1 MRLPTDPSA
10 RAMPVDAKL
19 RRAILVRMGQLLLQQ
34 AITGA
39 LLFAA
44 AGTWR
49 WWRGWLY
56 LGIGFALLAAVTAYV
71 LPRNPEII
79 AERGK
84 LHKGTAR
91 FDKLLIA
98 VYAAT
103 VAAIIVVAGL
113 DAVRFGWA
121 PLGPAWILPGA
132 LLTALGMLPAAG
144 AMAVNRHL
152 EPTVRIQ
159 QERGHQVVT
168 TGPYRYVRHPM
179 YLGLLLQ
186 VAGIPMLLGSAW
198 SAACALA
205 TALSVIVRTAL
216 EDRTLQRDL
225 PGYAEYARRTRFR
238 LVPGIW

>member
-1 MRLPTDPSA
+1 MSPFIPA
-10 RAMPVDAKL
+10 DAKL
-19 RRAILVRMGQLLLQQ
+19 RKAILVRAGQLLLQE
-34 AITGA
+34 AITGVI
-39 LLFAA
+39 LFAV

-56 LGIGFALLAAVTAYV
+56 LGTSIALLVATTLYV

-84 LHKGTAR
+84 RHQGTAR
-91 FDKLLIA
+91 FDKVIIGI
-98 VYAAT
+98 YTAT
-103 VAAIIVVAGL
+103 VAALIVVAGL

-121 PLGPAWILPGA
+121 PLGPVWALPGA
-132 LLTALGMLPAAG
+132 LLMALGMVPAAG

-179 YLGLLLQ
+179 YLGSLLQ
-186 VAGIPMLLGSAW
+186 MAGMPMVLGSAW
-198 SAACALA
+198 AAVCALA
-205 TALSVIVRTAL
+205 TAISVIVRTAL
-216 EDRTLQRDL
+216 EDRMLQRDL
-225 PGYAEYARRTRFR
+225 PGYAEYARRTRYR
-238 LVPGIW
+238 LLPGIW